1 MLIVLAGYTK
11 EMDAMLDSNPGLRSR
26 FPYRYQFD
34 DYDAAQLMEIARHL
48 LEKEEFRSI
57 KVNGGKYRISKK
69 SFDDWLDKGPSK
81 GPSL

>member
-1 MLIVLAGYTK
+1 VAEKPEKRTYTVK
-11 EMDAMLDSNPGLRSR
+11 EVGEILGVSR
-26 FPYRYQFD
+26 YAVY
-34 DYDAAQLMEIARHL
+34 HL